1 MLAPPPEA
9 PFFFWFPSPV
19 DSRQDSLTFSSSPLL
34 IFISNTPS
42 PIISLQICP
51 FFFVLANASSLME
64 RRSQSLLWAFY
75 SFLFFPQ
82 ATPQSVTKQNFC
94 HDSPWYE
101 PTKKS
106 QLGRSIK
113 SRLCSSEYNLV
124 SSNLFCCRWLCFDS
138 PLARSF
144 QIYPGVP
151 ICKCFTSLIYL
162 FLAVL
167 GLCCCVGFSL
177 VVVSGG
183 YSLFVVHGLLIVVA
197 SLVAEHGL

>member
-1 MLAPPPEA
+1 MWRLAHLEGTQAKPSYLPIWRGPPLSLI
-9 PFFFWFPSPV
+9 SPWPHCMGT
-19 DSRQDSLTFSSSPLL
+19 SLRTNREYYSFETEPLLQVFFSSSPLL

-51 FFFVLANASSLME
+51 FFFALANASSLME

-75 SFLFFPQ
+75 SFLVFPQ

-124 SSNLFCCRWLCFDS
+124 SSDLFCCR
-138 PLARSF
+138 
-144 QIYPGVP
+144 
-151 ICKCFTSLIYL
+151 
-162 FLAVL
+162 
-167 GLCCCVGFSL
+167 
-177 VVVSGG
+177 
-183 YSLFVVHGLLIVVA
+183 
-197 SLVAEHGL
+197 